1 MGLFFFSFSYLVEVL
16 KYFLFLLLVSP
27 FFLWLGY
34 LRVPVL
40 LRKDLAIVRLVVNN
54 IRSETGFKILNF
66 KIVTAF
72 SYLSVIA

>member
-54 IRSETGFKILNF
+54 IRSEAGFKILNF

>member
-34 LRVPVL
+34 LRVLVL

-54 IRSETGFKILNF
+54 IRSEIGFKILNF
-66 KIVTAF
+66 KIVIAF